1 MKTEIE
7 RKFIVTNNLYK
18 ELGSYEHCLQGYIA
32 SDTEPLIRIR
42 TIGNKSYLTM
52 KSDVNGITRLEY
64 EYEIPNK
71 DAKDLLGLFCKKTT
85 IEKNRYIIHYKST
98 LWEVD
103 EFLGDNQGLVVAE
116 VELESE
122 QQPYDKPSW
131 VGSEISTD
139 KKYYNYNLA
148 QCPYRTWGDIG

>member
-1 MKTEIE
+1 MQYK
-7 RKFIVTNNLYK
+7 NLGDYQ
-18 ELGSYEHCLQGYIA
+18 YCIQGYIK
-32 SDTEPLIRIR
+32 STNEPLVRIR
-42 TIGNKSYLTM
+42 TIGRKSYLTM

-71 DAKDLLGLFCKKTT
+71 DAKDLLKLFCQKTI
-85 IEKNRYIIHYKST
+85 IEKNRYIIHYQST

-103 EFLGDNQGLVVAE
+103 EFLGDNEGLVVAE

-131 VGSEISTD
+131 VGAEISTD

-148 QCPYRTWGDIG
+148 QRPYQTWDNIE

>member
-18 ELGSYEHCLQGYIA
+18 KLGRYEHCLQGYIP

-42 TIGNKSYLTM
+42 IIGNKSYLTM

-71 DAKDLLGLFCKKTT
+71 DAKDLLELFCKKTT

-122 QQPYDKPSW
+122 QQSYDKPSW
-131 VGSEISTD
+131 IGSEISTD

-148 QCPYRTWGDIG
+148 QCPYQTWDDIE